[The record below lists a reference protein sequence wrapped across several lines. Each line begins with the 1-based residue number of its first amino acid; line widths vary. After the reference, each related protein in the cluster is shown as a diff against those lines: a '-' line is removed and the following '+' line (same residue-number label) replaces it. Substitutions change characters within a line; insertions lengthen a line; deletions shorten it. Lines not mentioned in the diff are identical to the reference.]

1 MKEMS
6 SSYRNSPSE
15 PEPTPQSWSRLEHLY
30 TVSRL
35 LLNLQHTD
43 KTLAEILAI
52 VSHTI
57 PLSTAI
63 LIEATRGVTR
73 LVTWNSDG
81 VNEHQV
87 GVASVHAFEAYGYL
101 TRSRATLATRT
112 AVAHKEPA
120 KRQSKTN
127 FERTENFIVI
137 PMVVGRQPI
146 FGAIQF
152 EGMTTFNEPDLMFLN
167 AVANQLAIALD
178 RHKARQQEQA
188 ARAEAEAAEGRMRF
202 LADASR
208 LLAASLDYQ
217 STVESMAHLAVQ
229 SFADLCIIEMQTEDQ
244 LRKRTIFRSPHLPKE
259 FREDEIERALMEVAS
274 SVLETMCSVI
284 HPDISKTPEA
294 QDQDIP
300 GKLETVG
307 SYMCVPLRINS
318 HAIGTLTMVLVHP
331 DNSYKPVELTLLED
345 LARRIVVAF
354 GNAQVY
360 ATALQAIGSRDS
372 VLQVVSHDLR
382 GPLSVVLGFTRLFLR
397 KPELKDLICDRK
409 QVESIYHAAD
419 RMNHL
424 IADLL
429 DTVSIEGQHLR
440 IEPAPCAVPSLIR
453 ESMDL
458 IKLIAD
464 QKGVRFETAFVE
476 NIPQIF
482 VDRHRILQVLSN
494 LIGNAIKF
502 TPAGGTITVRADQV
516 EEEILFSV
524 EDSGKGIP
532 EAEIPQVFGR
542 FWQASGTASQGTGL
556 GLFIA
561 KGFVESHGG
570 RIWVE
575 SELGVG
581 SRFYFTLPIKPVL
594 SMANL

>member
-1 MKEMS
+1 MKEI
-6 SSYRNSPSE
+6 SE
-15 PEPTPQSWSRLEHLY
+15 PEPARQSWSRLEHLY
-30 TVSRL
+30 RISKL
-35 LLNLQHTD
+35 LLNLQETD
-43 KTLAEILAI
+43 KTLAEILTI
-52 VSHTI
+52 VSQTI

-63 LIEATRGVTR
+63 LIEATRGHTR
-73 LVTWNSDG
+73 LSTWNSDG
-81 VNEHQV
+81 LDEHDV
-87 GVASVHAFEAYGYL
+87 GVASAHAFEAYDYL
-101 TRSRATLATRT
+101 TRSRATLAART
-112 AVAHKEPA
+112 AVVQEP
-120 KRQSKTN
+120 K
-127 FERTENFIVI
+127 RTENFIVI

-152 EGMTTFNEPDLMFLN
+152 EGATTFAEQDLVFLN

-178 RHKARQQEQA
+178 RHKAWQQERA
-188 ARAEAEAAEGRMRF
+188 ARAEAEAAERRMRF

-229 SFADLCIIEMQTEDQ
+229 SFADFCIIDMQTEDEP
-244 LRKRTIFRSPHLPKE
+244 RKRTILRSPHLPKE
-259 FREDEIERALMEVAS
+259 FREDDIERALIEVAS
-274 SVLETMCSVI
+274 SVLKTRCSVI
-284 HPDISKTPEA
+284 YPDSSKTPVA
-294 QDQDIP
+294 QKKDIP

-318 HAIGTLTMVLVHP
+318 HAIGTLTLVLVHP
-331 DNSYKPVELTLLED
+331 GRSYKPVELTLLED

-372 VLQVVSHDLR
+372 VLQVVSHDLK
-382 GPLSVVLGFTRLFLR
+382 GPLTVVLGFTRLFLR

-409 QVESIYHAAD
+409 QVESIHNAAD

-429 DTVSIEGQHLR
+429 DTVSIEGRHLR
-440 IEPAPCAVPSLIR
+440 IEPEPCAVPSLIR
-453 ESMDL
+453 ESMDF
-458 IKLIAD
+458 IKLMAD
-464 QKGVRFETAFVE
+464 QKGVHLETAFME
-476 NIPQIF
+476 NISPVF
-482 VDRHRILQVLSN
+482 ADHHRILQVLSN

-502 TPAGGTITVRADQV
+502 TSAGGTITVRADQI
-516 EEEILFSV
+516 EEEVRFSV

-532 EAEIPQVFGR
+532 EDEIRQVFGR
-542 FWQASGTASQGTGL
+542 FWQASGTARQGTGL

-561 KGFVESHGG
+561 KGIVESHGG

-581 SRFYFTLPIKPVL
+581 SRFYFTLPVKPVL
-594 SMANL
+594 SMASF